1 MSGMHGYL
9 RGCMLALAACIGL
22 GVPVLAQDDA
32 DLAVGKDVWDRAQCT
47 NCHGSVGQG
56 GLGSDY
62 PYGPS
67 FRNITFDKETMAL
80 IVSCGLP
87 GTPMPAWLQGA
98 YTEVECY
105 GMPLGSRPAT
115 GVPVRGIFTADE
127 IKALVDFIFATFVQ
141 TPQP

>member
-22 GVPVLAQDDA
+22 GLPALAQDDA
-32 DLAVGKDVWDRAQCT
+32 DLAVGKNVWSRGGCGDCHGGRAQ
-47 NCHGSVGQG
+47 G
-56 GLGSDY
+56 GNGGDY
-62 PYGPS
+62 PVGPS
-67 FRNITFDKETMAL
+67 LRNITFDKETMAL
-80 IVSCGLP
+80 IVSCGRP

-105 GMPLGSRPAT
+105 GMKSRPA
-115 GVPVRGIFTADE
+115 GVVVPAAFTADE
-127 IKALVDFIFATFVQ
+127 IKALVDYVFATFVQ